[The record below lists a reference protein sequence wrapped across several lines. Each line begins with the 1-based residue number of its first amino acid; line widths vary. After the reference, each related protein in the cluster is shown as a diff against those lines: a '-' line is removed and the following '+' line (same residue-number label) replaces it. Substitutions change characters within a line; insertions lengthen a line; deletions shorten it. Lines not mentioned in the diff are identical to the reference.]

1 MTSAPRE
8 APWRVLIVDD
18 EENLNWS
25 LVTSLRK
32 DGYIV
37 DGAHT
42 GEEALARLQAAP
54 YDCVVSDIK
63 MPGMDG
69 FELLQWLRQH
79 HPATRTVM
87 ITSFGSPSARQ
98 DALREGAVAY
108 FEKPFDLRALKD
120 QLRRMVEAPAL
131 SSAAPEAG
139 YDLLDVAQVISL
151 ARRDIALDVRGGGY
165 TGVLR
170 FLQGELLWA
179 EAGDLRGDEAFLA
192 LCVPRGGHAQVAA
205 WNGLTGRNVT
215 QPLARLIYTALA
227 QRERRTGA
235 PARVATEPPAFAT
248 SPHAEPSHDAA
259 PPETP
264 TATASATAAIASDT
278 AVSPPAADETAAPG
292 AVTSPTTTDEDIAF
306 GAPAAPSDDEPPLG
320 DWAQAS
326 HPAGPAPADG
336 HPPMPVP
343 SLPDPEEAARE
354 AGGGDLTAALEA
366 LADAL
371 PTPCGVAWLGTDAAM
386 VWQRWRGQAEIPQP
400 ALAQL
405 HMVVRAAG
413 QASAL
418 GALGVLDELRIVSA
432 ERQVILRRGPRGGTL
447 LLSLAPDA
455 DAGAVTA
462 ALRGTLGSL
471 AG

>member
-1 MTSAPRE
+1 MAADRTGS

-79 HPATRTVM
+79 HPSTRMVM
-87 ITSFGSPSARQ
+87 MTSFGSPSARQ

-120 QLRRMVEAPAL
+120 QLRRMAAAPMP
-131 SSAAPEAG
+131 STAAPEAA

-165 TGVLR
+165 TGLLR

-192 LCVPRGGHAQVAA
+192 LCGPRGGHAQVAA

-215 QPLARLIYTALA
+215 QPVTRLIYTALA
-227 QRERRTGA
+227 QRERRTGS
-235 PARVATEPPAFAT
+235 PAHVTTEPPPYSAA
-248 SPHAEPSHDAA
+248 PYAAAPSHDAT
-259 PPETP
+259 PDETLAAAAT
-264 TATASATAAIASDT
+264 TAGTHDVAM
-278 AVSPPAADETAAPG
+278 SPPTTDESGAPG
-292 AVTSPTTTDEDIAF
+292 AVASPAASDEAIAF
-306 GAPAAPSDDEPPLG
+306 GASAAPSNDEPPPG

-326 HPAGPAPADG
+326 HPAAAAPAAE
-336 HPPMPVP
+336 HPPMPAP
-343 SLPDPEEAARE
+343 SLPDPDTVTSQ
-354 AGGGDLTAALEA
+354 AGGDPTATLEA
-366 LADAL
+366 LVDAL
-371 PTPCGVAWLGTDAAM
+371 PAPCGVAWLGTDAGV
-386 VWQRWRGQAEIPQP
+386 VWQRWRGQAEIPQA

-405 HMVVRAAG
+405 HIAVRAAG

-418 GALGVLDELRIVSA
+418 GALGALDELLIVSA
-432 ERQVILRRGPRGGTL
+432 GRQVILRRGPRGGTL
-447 LLSLAPDA
+447 LLSLAPNA
-455 DAGAVTA
+455 DAGAVTQ
-462 ALRGTLGSL
+462 ALRGTLSSL
-471 AG
+471 TG